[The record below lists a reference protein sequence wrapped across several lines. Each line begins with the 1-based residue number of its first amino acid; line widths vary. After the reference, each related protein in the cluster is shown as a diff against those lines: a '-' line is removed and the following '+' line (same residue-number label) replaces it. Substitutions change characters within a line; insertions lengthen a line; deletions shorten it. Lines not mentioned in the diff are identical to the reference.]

1 MDSERILELINIM
14 ETMAETMR
22 KITIY
27 HKGYE
32 DGLQIRLIALE
43 ERFNAQEKIL
53 KERELI

>member
-1 MDSERILELINIM
+1 M